1 MGVDGAGTY
10 SFGMQSFGVGT
21 RRPRSLAIAA
31 VALAGGLTLAA
42 CSSDSGSAPSTPSV
56 KAPTSETAAPATEDS
71 QLGQPVTV
79 GSFTYTIESV
89 KNIGKTLSSDEGE
102 SLAQGEFV
110 VVKMAVTNDGSAA
123 ANVVASNFTATTANG
138 QSVQAQENDSV
149 IANGT
154 NPAFRQG
161 IGAGKTEQVS
171 LVFDFSPAPK
181 SPVTQLEITD
191 GVQTVAIKVA

>member
-1 MGVDGAGTY
+1 MRK
-10 SFGMQSFGVGT
+10 FGVGA
-21 RRPRSLAIAA
+21 RHPRSLAIVTLAITA
-31 VALAGGLTLAA
+31 GVALAA
-42 CSSDSGSAPSTPSV
+42 CSSDSGTDASTPSAQSPSSATT
-56 KAPTSETAAPATEDS
+56 APAPATTGN

-110 VVKMAVTNDGSAA
+110 VVKMAVTNNGSAP
-123 ANVVASNFTATTANG
+123 ANVVASNFTASTANG
-138 QSVQAQENDSV
+138 QAVQAQENDSV

-181 SPVTQLEITD
+181 SPLTQIEITD
-191 GVQTVAIKVA
+191 NGQAVAIKVA

>member
-1 MGVDGAGTY
+1 
-10 SFGMQSFGVGT
+10 MQSFGVGT
-21 RRPRSLAIAA
+21 SRPRSLAIATI
-31 VALAGGLTLAA
+31 ALAGGLALAA

-56 KAPTSETAAPATEDS
+56 KSPTSETAAPATEGS

-110 VVKMAVTNDGSAA
+110 VVKMAVTNNGSAP

-138 QSVQAQENDSV
+138 QAVQAQENDSV

-181 SPVTQLEITD
+181 SPVTQIEITD
-191 GVQTVAIKVA
+191 NGETVAIKIA